1 MKNKKY
7 MNICKN
13 IGNIFYYFI
22 LFFIILYYWNKINQY
37 FIRSKKNKG
46 FNIEEIKSKKI
57 KRFNEEYLEHL

>member
-46 FNIEEIKSKKI
+46 FNIEEIKI
-57 KRFNEEYLEHL
+57 KR